1 MIMKKE
7 TIDKIV
13 SLASN
18 VNECAYL
25 EIQGHNEHISEYC
38 SPYQCREIISAL
50 AEELNDNQ
58 LREAHLEMV
67 IKVLGGL
74 GYSSKRNKKG
84 ELKISYNKDED
95 YSTDSPILIIVNNP
109 ESQTTNRLFVG
120 KIEVRNCK
128 LYLLDGAYEV
138 FIEREKD
145 DEEDD
150 ENWLPITAITF
161 DKVKGE
167 MEIPVNDFVEWEH
180 VFGKVLEC
188 YERVVALHY
197 PINYRLMF
205 DN

>member
-13 SLASN
+13 HLASN
-18 VNECAYL
+18 VNKCAYH
-25 EIQGHNEHISEYC
+25 EIMGSNEHITEYC
-38 SPYQCREIISAL
+38 SPYQCREIIFAL

-58 LREAHLEMV
+58 LRETHLEMV
-67 IKVLGGL
+67 IQVLGSRL

-84 ELKISYNKDED
+84 ELKINYNKKED
-95 YSTDSPILIIVNNP
+95 YSKNSPIFIIVNNP

-145 DEEDD
+145 DTD
-150 ENWLPITAITF
+150 WRPITAITF

-167 MEIPVNDFVEWEH
+167 MEIPINDFIDWEH
-180 VFGKVLEC
+180 VFGKVWEG
-188 YERVVALHY
+188 YKKIVEFHY
-197 PINYRLMF
+197 PINYRVMF